1 MECFV
6 LRCFVTGDKY
16 MPGFAYSTRSPFTKI
31 NERIKKFMQSG
42 HTGFIY
48 RNELDKDCFQHD
60 VLW

>member
-1 MECFV
+1 M
-6 LRCFVTGDKY
+6 TGDKF

-60 VLW
+60 VL